1 MRLAKMDWAL
11 GALLAAMAVGVC
23 ACGSSSSG
31 PASGSLPTSI
41 GKGEGQLNLVA
52 WEGYAQPE
60 WVKPFE
66 AQTGCVVHAKYAG
79 SSDEM
84 VTLMRQG
91 GGSQYDMVS
100 ASGDASLRLIRGGN
114 VQPMNVNLVPEW
126 KNFIP
131 QLQSPPHNTVDGK
144 HYGISLQ
151 WGPNT
156 LLYNTRAVSPAPT
169 SWAAIYSPKYRG
181 AITVP
186 SNPIQIADAALY
198 LSKANPSL
206 GITDPYELTESQ
218 LDAAAKLLTQQRPLI
233 KKYWALA
240 SDEIEL
246 FKNGDVVI
254 GASWPYQTNTLVA
267 DKVPVKDLIPV
278 QGATGWADTWMLS
291 AKAKHP
297 NCAYKWVNWVST
309 PKVQA
314 QQAISF
320 GETPANTKACPY
332 MEEIQKGSCT
342 QYHANAPSAY
352 FDSIK
357 FWKTPV
363 TQCGNGKDN
372 CMDYSA
378 WQQKW
383 TEITS

>member
-1 MRLAKMDWAL
+1 MDWGL
-11 GALLAAMAVGVC
+11 GAILAAMTVGVC
-23 ACGSSSSG
+23 ACGSSSGG
-31 PASGSLPTSI
+31 PAAGNLPTSI

-91 GGSQYDMVS
+91 GGTQYDMVS

-114 VQPMNVNLVPEW
+114 VQPMNVDLVPEW

-131 QLQSPPHNTVDGK
+131 QLQSPPHNTVDGR

-169 SWAAIYSPKYRG
+169 SWAVIYSPKYRG

-198 LSKANPSL
+198 LSKTDPSL
-206 GITDPYELTESQ
+206 GITDPYELTASQ
-218 LDAAAKLLTQQRPLI
+218 LDAAAKLLSQQRPLI

-246 FKNGDVVI
+246 FKNGDVVV

-267 DKVPVKDLIPV
+267 DRVPVKDLIPV

-332 MEEIQKGSCT
+332 MEAIQRGSCT

-363 TQCGNGKDN
+363 TQCGNGRND

-383 TEITS
+383 TEITG